1 MDLSTLPPQ
10 VISWVSNLAWV
21 LIISFGFSLLARFHW
36 AFDLFSHFTIQYI
49 VGGCALGIL
58 LLLMHQYWLAGL
70 CVLVMV
76 SNVIETRWLIQE
88 PLLFTRPA
96 AETNF
101 TVVQYNKLFRNDHFP
116 QMRRWFEQNAANID
130 VLIVQESGVRT
141 IEELEQFKDFFPN
154 QYPADKADRF
164 NDVSVLS
171 RYPFKVTK
179 IPLSDTADVSW
190 FTAAA
195 SRIEIEKPGIE
206 KPIVIYSFHTQ
217 VPLGKDFAAHR
228 NGTLRGLAAA
238 VANEKSDYV
247 IASGDWNITPYSP
260 YFGDFLKTSG
270 LHYQNYR
277 LLPETTWAAHF
288 LFPFLKIPIDHV
300 LYNDKLTLTDIRRG
314 PAMGSDHHALIAS
327 FAVPGKE

>member
-1 MDLSTLPPQ
+1 MDLSHLPPQ
-10 VISWVSNLAWV
+10 VISWASNVAWF
-21 LIISFGFSLLARFHW
+21 LLISFSFSLLARFHW
-36 AFDLFSHFTIQYI
+36 AFELFSHFTIQYA
-49 VGGCALGIL
+49 VGGFILAAL

-70 CVLVMV
+70 CAFVMV
-76 SNVIETRWLIQE
+76 FSIVETRWLMQD

-101 TVVQYNKLFRNDHFP
+101 TVMQYNKLFRNDHFP
-116 QMRRWFEQNAANID
+116 QMRRWFEENAANID

-141 IEELEQFKDFFPN
+141 IEELEQFRDFFPN
-154 QYPADKADRF
+154 QHPADKKDRF

-171 RYPFKVTK
+171 RYPFEVAK
-179 IPLSDTADVSW
+179 IPLSDRSDVSW

-195 SRIEIEKPGIE
+195 SRIEIKKPGMP
-206 KPIVIYSFHTQ
+206 PIVIYSFHTQ
-217 VPLGKDFAAHR
+217 VPIGKTYSDHR
-228 NGTLRGLAAA
+228 NGTLAGLANA
-238 VANEKSDYV
+238 VKNEQSEFV

-300 LYNDKLTLTDIRRG
+300 LYNDRLMLTDIRRG
-314 PAMGSDHHALIAS
+314 PAMGSDHHSLIAS
-327 FAVPGKE
+327 FNAPEKE